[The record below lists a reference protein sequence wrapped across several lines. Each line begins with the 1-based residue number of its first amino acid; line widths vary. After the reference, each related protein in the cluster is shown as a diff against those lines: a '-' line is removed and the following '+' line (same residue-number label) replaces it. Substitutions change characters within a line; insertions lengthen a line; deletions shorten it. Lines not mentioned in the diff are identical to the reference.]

1 MRRPLTAAKTSP
13 RSDRAHI
20 LDMGRA
26 PSPQPGSL
34 SLVSDAAMPPAE
46 PPEFVTVGRVGKPH
60 GLDGSFVVEDA
71 SEEPD
76 RFEPGA
82 VLRAG
87 GEEVRVE
94 DRKRSGGRLVIRL
107 DRAVPR
113 GTRLEVPRG
122 ALGAP
127 DEGEYYVFQLV
138 GLEVEEEGGRRLGV
152 VTDVVPA
159 PANDALE
166 LDTGLLLPMVEACVR
181 EVDLK
186 RRRILVAQGFATGN

>member
-13 RSDRAHI
+13 RWSLGSRPYR
-20 LDMGRA
+20 LDMDALRVR
-26 PSPQPGSL
+26 SL
-34 SLVSDAAMPPAE
+34 ARFSRVSDAAMPPAE

-107 DRAVPR
+107 VR
-113 GTRLEVPRG
+113 
-122 ALGAP
+122 
-127 DEGEYYVFQLV
+127 
-138 GLEVEEEGGRRLGV
+138 LEVEEEGGRRLGV